1 MRRASQAVATVGLL
15 LSLAAIS
22 LMARDGLFRIE
33 GLWGVL
39 IASIPVGASA
49 LSLRA
54 ALADRPGHLWVATGV
69 LASFLV
75 IAAFSVGPYFWASA
89 GLASI
94 AAVLL
99 QVSPR
104 RSDTGTHPD
113 LG

>member
-15 LSLAAIS
+15 LSLAAIPM
-22 LMARDGLFRIE
+22 MARDGLFRIE

-39 IASIPVGASA
+39 VASVPVGASA
-49 LSLRA
+49 LGLRA
-54 ALADRPGHLWVATGV
+54 AFSDRTGQLWVATGV
-69 LASFLV
+69 LVGFLV

-89 GLASI
+89 GLAFI

-104 RSDTGTHPD
+104 RSGTGAPAD